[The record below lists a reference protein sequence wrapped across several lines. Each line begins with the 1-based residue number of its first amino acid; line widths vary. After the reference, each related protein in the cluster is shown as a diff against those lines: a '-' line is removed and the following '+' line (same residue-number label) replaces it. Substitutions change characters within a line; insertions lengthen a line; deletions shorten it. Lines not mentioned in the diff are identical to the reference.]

1 MDAVLLNKIQLLSR
15 ILIAVFLAALMQK
28 STATGQIVVKPSV
41 VDAGGGKSNGTNYSV
56 HTSLGQ
62 MLGGTSY
69 TSTGLSVGSGFAF
82 SLNIDRSA
90 DLPTDDIFVEALS
103 VEVMEDHQIA
113 VKLKGSDGLTF
124 EIVSPPRNGQLAGAP
139 PNLVYQ
145 PDPNFFGNDFFIFK
159 GVMGETDTSEEV
171 VNITVAGVNDPPI
184 INMQTVLSGSKE
196 EKETLITYD
205 ELALASGA
213 QDIEGLE
220 ISFRVEKVIIGD
232 LQTADYEPIVS
243 GQHVV
248 NKSSK
253 GLIWTPPPNLNGK
266 IKAFI
271 IRSADEEMFSS
282 ESSVFI
288 EVEAVPDSPVLL
300 QPIPDIAL
308 DEGSDPFEIDLSEV
322 FFDPDND
329 PKTYFIKDVEKDYIV
344 NARII
349 EDSKLQLVPI
359 EQMNGDTLITVGL
372 ESNSDIIYDTFQ
384 LKINSIKDDKP
395 HIVRDYWKGYSEDL
409 GIDIPM
415 DPPVAYWSFESIE
428 AIEKTSVSNWRFTSE
443 NEPAGKILE
452 SPNATTS
459 AENWQNIFH
468 AEANSIRVQSSNFL
482 AMKPDITMSGNNPID
497 NVSKYTLVYDIR
509 IKYGQPNPI
518 LNTLQIE
525 STDRSEV
532 WLNPLGAV
540 GGQREYSSI
549 GSLKPGLWYR
559 VIYVVNLDEGYRKYY
574 VDFTNVLN
582 QPVTEKHINRHK
594 IGGEGFMVGRDSLN
608 KNHNY
613 ELKKLVFYDYDLS
626 ESQVQLI
633 GFSGYEELGEQQNKS
648 SDSRATLSLI
658 TPNFTDDESIVTQGI
673 IIYSNDPASTSWI
686 IQKSPDLVSWQKIG
700 QIDVDATDESGGV
713 GFLEIKKILESQKS
727 FYRAKAND

>member
-1 MDAVLLNKIQLLSR
+1 
-15 ILIAVFLAALMQK
+15 
-28 STATGQIVVKPSV
+28 
-41 VDAGGGKSNGTNYSV
+41 
-56 HTSLGQ
+56 
-62 MLGGTSY
+62 
-69 TSTGLSVGSGFAF
+69 
-82 SLNIDRSA
+82 
-90 DLPTDDIFVEALS
+90 
-103 VEVMEDHQIA
+103 MEDHQA
-113 VKLKGSDGLTF
+113 EVVLTGSAGLDF
-124 EIVSPPRNGQLAGAP
+124 VILNPPKNGYLIGE
-139 PNLVYQ
+139 LSKFIYK
-145 PDPNFFGNDFFIFK
+145 PDTNYFGNDFFTFK
-159 GVMGETDTSEEV
+159 GVIGERETIEGV
-171 VNITVAGVNDPPI
+171 VNIAITAVNDPPT
-184 INMQTVLSGSKE
+184 INSQTILAGSKE
-196 EKETLITYD
+196 ENETFISY
-205 ELALASGA
+205 EHLALASGA
-213 QDIEGLE
+213 QDVEGLAL
-220 ISFRVEKVIIGD
+220 SFLIERVLIGN
-232 LQTADYEPIVS
+232 LQKADYEPITS

-271 IRSADEEMFSS
+271 IRSVDDEIFSS

-288 EVEAVPDSPVLL
+288 KVEAVPDSPVLL
-300 QPIPDIAL
+300 QPISDIAL
-308 DEGSDPFEIDLSEV
+308 DEGSDPFEIDLSQV

-344 NARII
+344 NAQII

-372 ESNSDIIYDTFQ
+372 ESNSEIIYDTFE
-384 LKINSIKDDKP
+384 LKINSIIDDKP

-459 AENWQNIFH
+459 AENWLNIFH

-686 IQKSPDLVSWQKIG
+686 IQKSSDLVSWQKIG
-700 QIDVDATDESGGV
+700 QIEVDATDESGGV

>member
-1 MDAVLLNKIQLLSR
+1 MNTVYKLIGSIPTSLSLAILLMVPISN
-15 ILIAVFLAALMQK
+15 ALAQVSVNPSIVDSSGGQSK
-28 STATGQIVVKPSV
+28 STS
-41 VDAGGGKSNGTNYSV
+41 YSIN
-56 HTSLGQ
+56 SSIGQ
-62 MLGGTSY
+62 MFSGVSSI
-69 TSTGLSVGSGFAF
+69 STGLDVSSGFIH
-82 SLNIDRSA
+82 SLNSINSTSKPIEEIYVNNISIEI
-90 DLPTDDIFVEALS
+90 L
-103 VEVMEDHQIA
+103 EDHQA
-113 VKLKGSDGLTF
+113 EVVLTGSAGLDF
-124 EIVSPPRNGQLAGAP
+124 VILNPPKNGYLIGE
-139 PNLVYQ
+139 LSKFIYK
-145 PDPNFFGNDFFIFK
+145 PDTNYFGNDFFTFK
-159 GVMGETDTSEEV
+159 GVIGERETIEGV
-171 VNITVAGVNDPPI
+171 VNIAITAVNDPPT
-184 INMQTVLSGSKE
+184 INSQTILAGSKE
-196 EKETLITYD
+196 ENETFISY
-205 ELALASGA
+205 EHLALASGA
-213 QDIEGLE
+213 QDVEGLAL
-220 ISFRVEKVIIGD
+220 SFLIERVLIGN
-232 LQTADYEPIVS
+232 LQKADYEPITS

-271 IRSADEEMFSS
+271 IRSVDDEIFSS

-288 EVEAVPDSPVLL
+288 KVEAVPDSPVLL

-308 DEGSDPFEIDLSEV
+308 DEGSDPFEIDLSQV

-344 NARII
+344 NAQII

-372 ESNSDIIYDTFQ
+372 ESNSEIIYDTFE

-459 AENWQNIFH
+459 AENWLNIFH

-482 AMKPDITMSGNNPID
+482 AMKPDITISGNNPTD
-497 NVSKYTLVYDIR
+497 NLSKYTLVYDIR

-582 QPVTEKHINRHK
+582 QPVTEEHINRHK
-594 IGGEGFMVGRDSLN
+594 IGSKGFMVGRDSLN

-658 TPNFTDDESIVTQGI
+658 TNNLTDDESIVTQGI

-686 IQKSPDLVSWQKIG
+686 IQKSSDLVSWQKIG